1 MPAKKQPRP
10 YQTEIVESIRE
21 KLRQYSS
28 TIAVVPT
35 GGGKTSIAAW
45 IIDGWEQGNT
55 LFLAHTRE
63 LIGQAADRLA
73 EELGYPPVVEMGVR
87 GADPEGI
94 WQGGLCV
101 VGSVQSM
108 CKDRRLEK
116 YAGHP
121 FGLIIVDEAHRAT
134 SPMYRKVISFC
145 QEKLPSCKVLGI
157 TATPKRADNTS
168 LGIIFDSV
176 ACDLSI
182 SWMIDDGW
190 LVPIRQEYVILEEL
204 NLDGMHTR
212 KDKDFGESDFS
223 SGDLEDMITKEDET
237 LHKMAYAI
245 IEKADDR
252 STLVFTPGV
261 LSAYKM
267 AEILNGHRPNCAAAL
282 DGKSLDGDRV
292 RTVKQFQN
300 GELQFLCNAQLFTE
314 GFDAPC
320 CSCLAMCRPTKSVG
334 RYVQMLGRGLRALP
348 GIVDGQTTAFDR
360 RTAIFTSDKTD
371 CLILDFVGN
380 SSHKLANAWDV
391 LGGNYD
397 VETKELAKSENKGG
411 KPSDVEE
418 NLKKAAALLEVE
430 REWAQLSAVAARA
443 GYQSYQVDPFGD
455 GPSPGLH
462 ASERQRGSL
471 SDAQLGVLVGLGV
484 PHDDAMKMS
493 KRQASVVIDRIASTR
508 CTDKQGKI
516 LKQHGIDPHG
526 VPKDRASRIIDAIA
540 SNGWKRP
547 EVLPE

>member
-1 MPAKKQPRP
+1 MSTRKTPRP
-10 YQTEIVESIRE
+10 YQTEIVNSIRE
-21 KLRQYSS
+21 KLRQYPS
-28 TIAVVPT
+28 TVAVVPT

-45 IIDGWEQGNT
+45 IISEWTDGNT

-63 LIGQAADRLA
+63 LIQQAADRLG

-116 YAGHP
+116 YAGHA
-121 FGLIIVDEAHRAT
+121 FGLIIVDECHRAT
-134 SPMYRKVISFC
+134 SPMYRKVIDSC
-145 QEKLPSCKVLGI
+145 RARLPSCKVLGI

-168 LGIIFDSV
+168 LGVVFDSV
-176 ACDLSI
+176 ASDLSI
-182 SWMIDDGW
+182 AWMIEDGW
-190 LVPIRQEYVILEEL
+190 LVPIRQEYVVLEEL
-204 NLDGMHTR
+204 NTDELATR
-212 KDKDFGESDFS
+212 KDMDFGESDFT
-223 SGDLEDMITKEDET
+223 GGALEDLITQEDQT
-237 LHKMAYAI
+237 LHKMANAI
-245 IEKADDR
+245 VEKAGNR

-267 AEILNGHRPNCAAAL
+267 AEILNGHKPDSAAGL
-282 DGKSLDGDRV
+282 DGKSLEDDRY
-292 RTVKQFQN
+292 RTVRRFQA

-314 GFDAPC
+314 GFDAPR

-348 GIVDGQTTAFDR
+348 GIVDGQPTAFDR
-360 RTAIFTSDKTD
+360 RTAIFTSEKKD

-391 LGGNYD
+391 LGGHYD
-397 VETKELAKSENKGG
+397 VETKELAKTESKGG
-411 KPSDVEE
+411 KPTDVEE
-418 NLKKAAALLEVE
+418 NLKKAAALLAIE
-430 REWAQLSAVAARA
+430 RDWTQLSAIAARS
-443 GYQSYQVDPFGD
+443 GYQSYIVDPFGD

-462 ASERQRGSL
+462 SAERQRGTL
-471 SDAQLGVLVGLGV
+471 TDGQLGVLVGLGV
-484 PHDDAMKMS
+484 PRDEAIYFS
-493 KRQASVVIDRIASTR
+493 KRQASVVIDRIAATR
-508 CTDKQGKI
+508 CTDKQASTLRK
-516 LKQHGIDPHG
+516 HGIDPNG
-526 VPKDRASRIIDAIA
+526 VPKDRASRIIEAIA
-540 SNGWKRP
+540 TNGWRRP